1 MIMTLWIADHP
12 LVLASKSRIRRAILE
27 NAGVAVEVSP
37 ADIDERAFE
46 VGAASQDPGEVAAL
60 LAREKA
66 RVVARH
72 MPGRLALGADQTLA
86 LGEWRFSKPGDRAA
100 ARDQLN
106 ALRGQ
111 THELHTAIAFARDGT
126 VLFEHRAV
134 ARLTMRMFSDE
145 FREAYLD
152 ASGEAVTVSVGG
164 YQVEGVG
171 SQLFDRIEGDHYTIL
186 GLSLLPVLDYL
197 RHAQALAE

>member
-1 MIMTLWIADHP
+1 MTLWLADRP

-46 VGAASQDPGEVAAL
+46 VGAASQDADEVAAS

-66 RVVARH
+66 RTVARH
-72 MPGRLALGADQTLA
+72 LPGRLVLGADQTLA
-86 LGEWRFSKPGDRAA
+86 LGQWRFSKPIDRAA

-106 ALRGQ
+106 VLRGQ
-111 THELHTAIAFARDGT
+111 THELHAAMAFARDGV

-145 FREAYLD
+145 FRESYLD
-152 ASGEAVTVSVGG
+152 QAGEAVTTSVGG
-164 YQVEGVG
+164 YQVEGAG
-171 SQLFDRIEGDHYTIL
+171 SQLFERIEGDHFTIL
-186 GLSLLPVLDYL
+186 GLPLLPVLDYL
-197 RHAQALAE
+197 RRANALAE